1 MNISIYMN
9 DGSEVSSIDIQDA
22 TSEEALTAIRAFG
35 FGGNGEKEEWIY
47 SDNQKIRY
55 KVEDSDQIRI
65 KELTENYEK
74 LKKTDE
80 ILRMHCTYYKT
91 RYREFLKQLDAVEKD
106 RVELKEKYETLQKER
121 DEIIEERDKIFNEL
135 MEWKEMYKLE
145 CQRNEEIKTTKDF
158 NSLVIKFGEENYH
171 LDELMAEND
180 NLKKENEELKKTIE
194 ALKVHS
200 GYYEAQ
206 YNSCLKNNDILEDAV
221 NEWKEKYAIECQHN
235 DEIKKAYDVLTKN
248 FKALMNNRDEWID
261 ESNMFEKAYRSADT
275 RCLELCRERDNLKAE
290 YEKIRDE
297 RDNLIEERDL
307 QDGLCSL

>member
-22 TSEEALTAIRAFG
+22 TSEEALTAIKAFG
-35 FGGNGEKEEWIY
+35 FGENKE
-47 SDNQKIRY
+47 
-55 KVEDSDQIRI
+55 EDSDQIRI

-80 ILRMHCTYYKT
+80 ILRVHCTYYKT

-135 MEWKEMYKLE
+135 MGLKEMYKLE
-145 CQRNEEIKTTKDF
+145 CQRNEDIKTTKDF

-206 YNSCLKNNDILEDAV
+206 YKSCLKNNDILEDAV
-221 NEWKEKYAIECQHN
+221 NEWKDKYAIECQHN

-290 YEKIRDE
+290 YEKIKDE